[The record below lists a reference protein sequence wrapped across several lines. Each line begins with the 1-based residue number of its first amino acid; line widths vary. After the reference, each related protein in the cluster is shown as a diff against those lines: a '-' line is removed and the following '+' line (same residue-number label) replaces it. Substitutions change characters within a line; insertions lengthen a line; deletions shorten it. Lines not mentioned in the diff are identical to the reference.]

1 MATDQ
6 SASEVTVRVR
16 VVRARFF
23 YIKAAKLTTAI
34 SNPVIFE
41 RATST
46 KMAIVTLDN
55 SPVKGTPVECEGTPD
70 ECEGTTVDSKETPD
84 EPIGTPDESQ
94 GTPDDSHGTPDES
107 QGTPDE
113 SDGTPVESDDSPDES
128 ECTPAE
134 SEGTPGEYELLLTT
148 DLSKLNLIEASEA
161 SQKVEDPTS
170 NRITL
175 VAEMLLECISKHEG
189 ESILDENANLTFD
202 AYDYYIKNI
211 NNTDIQIPKFHIV
224 NNYSKYFAYEEYE
237 QSRMPMVY
245 SEEYMDFV
253 KRVTPEWCK

>member
-1 MATDQ
+1 MTTDQ

-23 YIKAAKLTTAI
+23 YIKAAKLKSAI

-70 ECEGTTVDSKETPD
+70 ECEGTTVDSNSKETPD
-84 EPIGTPDESQ
+84 EP
-94 GTPDDSHGTPDES
+94 HGTPDES

-113 SDGTPVESDDSPDES
+113 SDDTPVESDGSPDESESTPDES
-128 ECTPAE
+128 ECTPDE
-134 SEGTPGEYELLLTT
+134 SQGTPESTDEYELLLTT
-148 DLSKLNLIEASEA
+148 DLSKLNLIEASEPA
-161 SQKVEDPTS
+161 QEVEDPTS

-202 AYDYYIKNI
+202 AYDYYIKNV
-211 NNTDIQIPKFHIV
+211 NNTDIQIPKFHII

>member
-1 MATDQ
+1 MTTDQ

-23 YIKAAKLTTAI
+23 YIKAAKLTSAI

-55 SPVKGTPVECEGTPD
+55 SPVKGTPVECEGIPD

-84 EPIGTPDESQ
+84 EP
-94 GTPDDSHGTPDES
+94 HGTPDES
-107 QGTPDE
+107 QGTPE
-113 SDGTPVESDDSPDES
+113 SPD
-128 ECTPAE
+128 
-134 SEGTPGEYELLLTT
+134 EYELLLTT

-161 SQKVEDPTS
+161 AKVEEDPTS

-202 AYDYYIKNI
+202 AYDYYIKNV
-211 NNTDIQIPKFHIV
+211 NNTDIQIPKFHII